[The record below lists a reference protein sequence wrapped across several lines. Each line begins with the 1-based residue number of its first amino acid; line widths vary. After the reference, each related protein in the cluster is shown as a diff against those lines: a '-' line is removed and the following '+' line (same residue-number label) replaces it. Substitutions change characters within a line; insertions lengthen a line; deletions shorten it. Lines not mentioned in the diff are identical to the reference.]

1 MALSVE
7 QTNGLRARLEEE
19 RARIR
24 IDLDGLAAEIVDL
37 GQSQAIEAGGAG
49 NHLAD
54 DATDVMEQEKDLAL
68 RQNLEDR
75 LRDIEQAL
83 DRMERGTYG
92 ICENCG
98 RPIAPERLE
107 VLPWARLCIDCKARE
122 DRLRV

>member
-1 MALSVE
+1 MVLSVE
-7 QTNGLRARLEEE
+7 QTNALRMRLEDERARL
-19 RARIR
+19 RV
-24 IDLDGLAAEIVDL
+24 DLDGLAAEIVDL

-107 VLPWARLCIDCKARE
+107 VLPSARLCIECRARE
-122 DRLRV
+122 DQQRV

>member
-1 MALSVE
+1 MVLSVE
-7 QTNGLRARLEEE
+7 QTNALRTRLEDERARL
-19 RARIR
+19 RV
-24 IDLDGLAAEIVDL
+24 DLDGLAAEIVDL

-107 VLPWARLCIDCKARE
+107 VLPSARLCIECRARE
-122 DRLRV
+122 DQQRV

>member
-1 MALSVE
+1 MVLSVE
-7 QTNGLRARLEEE
+7 QTNALRTRLEDERARL
-19 RARIR
+19 RV
-24 IDLDGLAAEIVDL
+24 DLDGLAAEIVDL

-107 VLPWARLCIDCKARE
+107 VLPSARLCIECRARE
-122 DRLRV
+122 DRQRV